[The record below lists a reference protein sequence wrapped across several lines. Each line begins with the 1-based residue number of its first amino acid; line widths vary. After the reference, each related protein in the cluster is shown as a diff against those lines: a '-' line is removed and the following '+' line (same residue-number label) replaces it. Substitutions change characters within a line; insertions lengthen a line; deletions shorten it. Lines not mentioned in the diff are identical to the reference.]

1 MDSNNL
7 PNNNYSPDAE
17 ANNGYQNNGYP
28 DNSYQNSGYQNSEY
42 QNNAYQNNGYQ
53 NNGYQN
59 NGYQNNSYPE
69 NSYQN
74 SGYQNNG
81 YQNSWNSTDT
91 YQNNVNPNNGYQTNI
106 YQNNQQPVNNYASN
120 QYQNTTKTGILNKRN
135 IFIGLAA
142 IVAAVIALS
151 VGGFLIT
158 NVLFKA
164 HHVNTNAFKPN
175 YVNTNASKPNYNCS
189 AEKSANIEE
198 YLNCHPSEKRVLSI
212 FSGDNYLY
220 YQTIE
225 TKGDTITFT
234 FKYKNHISDDG
245 ISKIKNKISVM
256 SDDFTQYMPSYASGA
271 LKDKIIAPINIH
283 MVFLNNDGSFIGE
296 KYFHIN

>member
-158 NVLFKA
+158 NIF
-164 HHVNTNAFKPN
+164 FKPH
-175 YVNTNASKPNYNCS
+175 YNCS

-198 YLNCHPSEKRVLSI
+198 YLNCHPSEVKDFNDRMSNDSD
-212 FSGDNYLY
+212 FS
-220 YQTIE
+220 TKIE
-225 TKGDTITFT
+225 AKGDTLNLTVK
-234 FKYKNHISDDG
+234 FKYHVPDEDISLLKNQVASSSNNFSRIFPSAEE
-245 ISKIKNKISVM
+245 IKSKIIS
-256 SDDFTQYMPSYASGA
+256 
-271 LKDKIIAPINIH
+271 PIH
-283 MVFLNNDGSFIGE
+283 LHYTLLNDDGSFITD
-296 KYFHIN
+296 KDYLAN

>member
-17 ANNGYQNNGYP
+17 ANNGYQSNAYP
-28 DNSYQNSGYQNSEY
+28 DNSYQNNGYQNSGYQNNE
-42 QNNAYQNNGYQ
+42 
-53 NNGYQN
+53 YQN

-74 SGYQNNG
+74 NGYQNNA
-81 YQNSWNSTDT
+81 YQNNA

-106 YQNNQQPVNNYASN
+106 YQNSQQPVNNYASN
-120 QYQNTTKTGILNKRN
+120 QYQNTTKTSILNKRN

-158 NVLFKA
+158 NIF
-164 HHVNTNAFKPN
+164 FKPH
-175 YVNTNASKPNYNCS
+175 YNCS

-198 YLNCHPSEKRVLSI
+198 YVHCHPSEFNNNS
-212 FSGDNYLY
+212 SSTAYD
-220 YQTIE
+220 QTIE
-225 TKGDTITFT
+225 AKGDTVTFT
-234 FKYKNHISDDG
+234 LKFKDHLSDNDISL
-245 ISKIKNKISVM
+245 IKNRLSSM
-256 SDDFTQYMPSYASGA
+256 SDDFTQFMPSYASGA
-271 LKDKIIAPINIH
+271 IKDKIIAPVNVH
-283 MVFLNNDGSFIGE
+283 MVILNNDGSFVGD
-296 KYFHIN
+296 KYLHVNN

>member
-42 QNNAYQNNGYQ
+42 QNNAYQ

-158 NVLFKA
+158 NIF
-164 HHVNTNAFKPN
+164 FKPH
-175 YVNTNASKPNYNCS
+175 YNCS

-198 YLNCHPSEKRVLSI
+198 YLNCHPSEVKDFNDRMSNDSD
-212 FSGDNYLY
+212 FS
-220 YQTIE
+220 TKIE
-225 TKGDTITFT
+225 AKGDTLNLTVK
-234 FKYKNHISDDG
+234 FKYHVPDEDISLLKNQVASSSNNFSRIFPSAEE
-245 ISKIKNKISVM
+245 IKSKIIS
-256 SDDFTQYMPSYASGA
+256 
-271 LKDKIIAPINIH
+271 PIH
-283 MVFLNNDGSFIGE
+283 LHYTLLNDDGSFITD
-296 KYFHIN
+296 KDYLAN